1 VGERVVATEFTG
13 ADRTRFRE
21 RLRAGFEVFRRML
34 AEDRFERSRTL
45 MGLELELDLVDPAGR
60 PVMVNEDVL
69 SRIASRDFQT
79 ELGQFNL
86 EVNVAPHKLVG
97 TVFSELAEELRTSLA
112 YADRQARAAGARIL
126 MIGILPTLDEAHM
139 VVENF
144 SAEDRYVLLNDE
156 IAQVR
161 GEDFRVQ
168 IDGVERLRTTF
179 ASIMPEACNTS
190 VQFHLQVSPETFAP
204 AWNAA
209 QALAGVQVAL
219 GANSPFLFGRE
230 LWAETRIPLFEQ
242 ATDFRVE
249 EMAAQGVRPRV
260 WFGERWISSPLDLF
274 EENLRFF
281 TALLPVSSDEDPEK
295 VLAEGG
301 IPHLSEL
308 RLHNGTVYR
317 WNRPVY
323 DVARGKPHLR
333 VENRVLPAGPTVVDV
348 LANAAFFYGCV
359 KSMMEDPDPV
369 WAHLGFA
376 EAAQNLHRA
385 ARSGLAAEL
394 VWRQDRHSAQVPVR
408 ELVLTELL
416 PAARRGLD
424 ALGIDRRDRD
434 EFLGIIQGRCQTGR
448 NGSTWLSGRFHQLV
462 GAEGLER
469 SAALERLTIEY
480 ADLMITGAPA
490 HTWTL
495 G

>member
-1 VGERVVATEFTG
+1 VGERVIATEFTG

-34 AEDRFERSRTL
+34 AEDRFERGRTL
-45 MGLELELDLVDPAGR
+45 MGVELELDLVDPKGC
-60 PVMVNEDVL
+60 PVMVNQDVL
-69 SRIASRDFQT
+69 SRIASPDFQT

-86 EVNVAPHKLVG
+86 EVNIAPHKLVG

-144 SAEDRYVLLNDE
+144 SAEDRYFLLNDE
-156 IAQVR
+156 IAQTR
-161 GEDFRVQ
+161 GEDFLVQ

-190 VQFHLQVSPETFAP
+190 VQLHLQVSPETFAP

-249 EMAAQGVRPRV
+249 ELAAQGVRPRV

-274 EENLRFF
+274 EENLRYF
-281 TALLPVSSDEDPEK
+281 TALLPVSSEEDPEK

-301 IPHLSEL
+301 VPHLPEL

-333 VENRVLPAGPTVVDV
+333 VENRVLPAGPTVADV
-348 LANAAFFYGCV
+348 LANAAFYYGCV
-359 KSMMEDPDPV
+359 KAMMEDPDPV
-369 WAHLGFA
+369 WGHLDFA
-376 EAAQNLHRA
+376 DAAQNLHNA
-385 ARSGLAAEL
+385 ARTGLAAEL
-394 VWRQDRHSAQVPVR
+394 VWRRDRYSHPIPVR
-408 ELVLTELL
+408 ELVISDLL
-416 PAARRGLD
+416 PVARRGLD
-424 ALGIDRRDRD
+424 ALGIDPHDRD
-434 EFLGIIQGRCQTGR
+434 EFLGIIEGRCVTGR
-448 NGSTWLSGRFHQLV
+448 NGATWLSGQFHRLV
-462 GAEGLER
+462 GEGLDR
-469 SAALERLTIEY
+469 AAALERLTIEY
-480 ADLMITGAPA
+480 SDLMLSGAPA
-490 HTWTL
+490 HTWPL

>member
-1 VGERVVATEFTG
+1 MGERVVATEFTG

-21 RLRAGFEVFRRML
+21 RLRVGFEVFRRLL
-34 AEDRFERSRTL
+34 AEDRFERGRAL
-45 MGLELELDLVDPAGR
+45 MGVELELDLVGPTGR
-60 PVMVNEDVL
+60 PVMVNQDVL
-69 SRIASRDFQT
+69 SRIASQDFQT

-86 EVNVAPHKLVG
+86 EVNIAPHKLVG
-97 TVFSELAEELRTSLA
+97 TVFSELAEELRTSLS
-112 YADRQARAAGARIL
+112 YADRQARAAGARIV

-144 SAEDRYVLLNDE
+144 SPEDRYFMLNDE

-161 GEDFRVQ
+161 GEDFVVE
-168 IDGVERLRTTF
+168 IDGVEHLRTTF
-179 ASIMPEACNTS
+179 GSIMPEACNTS

-219 GANSPFLFGRE
+219 GANSPFLFGRQ

-242 ATDFRVE
+242 ATDFRVQE
-249 EMAAQGVRPRV
+249 LATQGVRPRV

-274 EENLRFF
+274 EENLKYF

-295 VLAEGG
+295 ILAEGG
-301 IPHLSEL
+301 VPHLPEL

-348 LANAAFFYGCV
+348 LANAAFYYGCV
-359 KSMMEDPDPV
+359 RSMMDDPDPV
-369 WAHLGFA
+369 WRHMPFAAAAH
-376 EAAQNLHRA
+376 NLHTA
-385 ARSGLAAEL
+385 ARHGLGAE
-394 VWRQDRHSAQVPVR
+394 VSWRTDRYAGLVPVPD
-408 ELVLTELL
+408 LVLRELL

-424 ALGIDRRDRD
+424 TLGIDPRDRD
-434 EFLGIIQGRCQTGR
+434 EFLGVIEGRCRTGR
-448 NGSTWLSGRFHQLV
+448 NGATWLSAAFHRLV
-462 GAEGLER
+462 AGGLDRAE
-469 SAALERLTIEY
+469 ALERLTLEY
-480 ADLMITGAPA
+480 ADLMLTGAPA
-490 HTWTL
+490 HTWPQ